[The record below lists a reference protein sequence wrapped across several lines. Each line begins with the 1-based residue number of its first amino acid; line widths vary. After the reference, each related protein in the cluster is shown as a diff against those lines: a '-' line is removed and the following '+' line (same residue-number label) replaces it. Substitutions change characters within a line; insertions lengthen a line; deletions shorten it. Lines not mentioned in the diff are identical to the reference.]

1 MKAKKIGICA
11 LSVLI
16 GASVCASITAC
27 KGHSDIVATTSDAA
41 HTFNYWVSMTDGTG
55 IGGIVDTYEQ
65 NPSVVYFT
73 EQDYTY
79 KSAQKQGDSYV
90 QGEEVTNKVALHF
103 ESPTVVGQEQNSF
116 ITSLNSGKTDILEL
130 DYAPETVTKM
140 YRNGKLL
147 DLTWWVENYMPNYKK
162 YVEDNGLYN
171 YFTTEIDGE
180 RKYLQL
186 YNCREAGE
194 DYFCGYQYRRDWIL
208 EYGVDPSQ
216 GATTGQT
223 FAEAHPDW
231 GWQEADGVKAWVDEI
246 RFPSYY
252 GYTYTTAD
260 NGSASG
266 MGTLTK
272 SAEVEDFIQNEY
284 PAMVGSD
291 LREEY
296 AWEAYEG
303 QWPVTISDWEWML
316 DIFQIAIEDLG
327 YTERGYCM
335 SLYQPGFVN
344 TGNLVSSFGGGGVEW
359 YRNKEGE
366 VVFGGDTETFRTY
379 VEVMNGWYQN
389 GWIDTGFQSHSDL
402 FWRWDEAT
410 VRQGYVGLFYGL
422 DNQLLGYMDQSNGV
436 EANPTNGLC
445 SYGMPFPVNDKYG
458 SDELRFQE
466 PYCFYGMETQTNS
479 IMVTTDA
486 EKNGKDLAALFTF
499 LDNMYTWEAAGIK
512 GSSLTKEMIEN
523 SQEGVQ
529 ALFEDYGLS
538 DGCWEVREDGNRY
551 MTEEY
556 ILLAGDTMNLLQPV
570 RLFGLEGL
578 RFPPEGN
585 KEYQFTTQL
594 WGFWSNS
601 GYLQNSFY
609 TQLTPDEYDIYNQYN
624 TSMRNNFI
632 SEVPKFIKGER
643 SMSEWESWY
652 ESMKSSCKVDLV
664 TTMLQSLNQKL
675 SAE

>member
-55 IGGIVDTYEQ
+55 IGGVVDTYEQ
-65 NPSVVYFT
+65 NPAVVHFT

-79 KSAQKQGDSYV
+79 KSAQKQGNSYV

-140 YRNGKLL
+140 YQNGKLL

-171 YFTTEIDGE
+171 YFTTEINGE

-186 YNCREAGE
+186 YNCREAAE
-194 DYFCGYQYRRDWIL
+194 DYYCGYQYRRDWLL

-223 FAEAHPDW
+223 FKEAHPEW
-231 GWQEADGVKAWVDEI
+231 GWQETDGVKTWVDEI

-272 SAEVEDFIQNEY
+272 SAEVEDFIKNEY
-284 PAMVGSD
+284 PAMVGTD

-359 YRNKEGE
+359 YRNKDGE

-379 VEVMNGWYQN
+379 VEVMSGWYSN

-410 VRQGYVGLFYGL
+410 VRQGYVGLYYGL
-422 DNQLLGYMDQSNGV
+422 DNQLLGYMDQSSGV
-436 EANPTNGLC
+436 EANPTYGAC

-458 SDELRFQE
+458 SDELKFQE
-466 PYCFYGMETQTNS
+466 PYCFYGMETETNS
-479 IMVTTDA
+479 IMVTTDT

-499 LDNMYTWEAAGIK
+499 LDSLYTWEAAGVK
-512 GSSLTKEMIEN
+512 GSGLTKEMLES

-529 ALFEDYGLS
+529 ALYEEYNISEG
-538 DGCWEVREDGNRY
+538 GWEVREDGNRY
-551 MTEEY
+551 MTEAY
-556 ILLAGDTMNLLQPV
+556 SKLSGDQMNLFQSV

-578 RFPPEGN
+578 RYPPEGN

-594 WGFWSNS
+594 WGFFKND
-601 GYLQNSFY
+601 GYLSTSFY
-609 TQLTPDEYDIYNQYN
+609 AQLTPDEYDIYNQYN